1 MLFILWTF
9 SPVLQIF
16 FSYTLDVFL
25 YCYSAICGSLIGGGL
40 FLAVAEDFVYELWRE
55 IGSNRRVTQEEF

>member
-1 MLFILWTF
+1 
-9 SPVLQIF
+9 
-16 FSYTLDVFL
+16 LDVFL